1 MLGYHLGD
9 NNICINS
16 AGKAPKRLPFYP
28 RRVQLHSLQFGDCKV
43 PLTIFRALRN
53 TSVIWKLWKCFYK
66 LPSSLPM
73 AWCVF
78 SSGHC
83 ALFLLKTQNKSF
95 KSLNKMIGLYQN
107 KQEPT
112 FPTRKWLFQKREL
125 MYSCSWGWPTA
136 IKKSRSTVTQRGG
149 TMWRPPQAASLA
161 LKSNLH
167 DILGCFIRDLFSS
180 VSSDPGLCLFF
191 FSFVTV
197 SF

>member
-95 KSLNKMIGLYQN
+95 KSLNKMIGL
-107 KQEPT
+107 
-112 FPTRKWLFQKREL
+112 FIR
-125 MYSCSWGWPTA
+125 
-136 IKKSRSTVTQRGG
+136 ISRSPPSPLGNGFSRSESWCIAAHEDCPQRLRRAGPLSLREAAPCGG
-149 TMWRPPQAASLA
+149 PRKLPLSL
-161 LKSNLH
+161 
-167 DILGCFIRDLFSS
+167 
-180 VSSDPGLCLFF
+180 
-191 FSFVTV
+191 
-197 SF
+197 